1 MLLIF
6 FTNLSN
12 LRKFNKHDFLAQ
24 FLCISRL
31 VFWGPFRRWQAINSA
46 FSVAKKPD
54 VTLLSALW
62 HVAGRDVVPARTAVQ
77 PWSTVVLP
85 CPRGVS

>member
-1 MLLIF
+1 M
-6 FTNLSN
+6 TWHSVYNLFYTIPMYQST
-12 LRKFNKHDFLAQ
+12 
-24 FLCISRL
+24 